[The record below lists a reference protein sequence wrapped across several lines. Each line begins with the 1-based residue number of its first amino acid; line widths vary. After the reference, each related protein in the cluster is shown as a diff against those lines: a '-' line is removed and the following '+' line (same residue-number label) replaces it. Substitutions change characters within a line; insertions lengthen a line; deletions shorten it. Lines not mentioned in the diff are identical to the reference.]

1 MNKTKQFL
9 RSFLPKYIYFKKK
22 NGSIAI
28 IGSRRGGTTFLSSLL
43 ASSKTRIVDQPTEAF
58 SREYKSNIV
67 RVKRQVLPPKEL
79 YQYFNISQVDKIC
92 LTKYIQEIEL
102 GRYAILDL
110 NFGLFKDRIVYK
122 LIAGGFILDIL
133 SELNIKPLIIFRHPI
148 SQSLSCIRNNWGNI
162 YKVYLDSSYFRE
174 TYLTEVQI
182 KKMISIDKYGSA
194 IEKGI
199 LDWYCSNIHVLRNWR
214 NYPTVFY
221 EDLVLNPEE
230 NFKMIESNFQVK
242 VRRDKFNIASGSSF
256 LSEDDFKNNIR
267 NMEYKKS
274 HIMKLLSALD
284 DQDKEKYQ
292 ELFNVLD
299 IDIYT
304 AFSVLPQK

>member
-9 RSFLPKYIYFKKK
+9 KSFLPKYIYFKKK
-22 NGSIAI
+22 NESIAI
-28 IGSRRGGTTFLSSLL
+28 IGTRRGGTTFLSSLIG
-43 ASSKTRIVDQPTEAF
+43 SSKTRIVDQPTEAF

-79 YQYFNISQVDKIC
+79 YQYFNISEDDKIC

-102 GRYAILDL
+102 GGYSILDL

-122 LIAGGFILDIL
+122 LVQGGFILDIL

-148 SQSLSCIRNNWGNI
+148 LQSLSCIRNNWGNI
-162 YKVYLDSSYFRE
+162 YNVYLDSSYFRE

-182 KKMISIDKYGSA
+182 KKMISIDKHGSA

-199 LDWYCSNIHVLRNWR
+199 LDWYCGNVHILRNWTH
-214 NYPTVFY
+214 YPTVFY

-242 VRRDKFNIASGSSF
+242 VRKDKFNIASGSSF
-256 LSEDDFKNNIR
+256 LSEDDFKNNIQ

-274 HIMKLLSALD
+274 HIIKLLATLD
-284 DQDKEKYQ
+284 DKQKYQ
-292 ELFNVLD
+292 ELFNVLN

-304 AFSVLPQK
+304 AFSALPLKCL